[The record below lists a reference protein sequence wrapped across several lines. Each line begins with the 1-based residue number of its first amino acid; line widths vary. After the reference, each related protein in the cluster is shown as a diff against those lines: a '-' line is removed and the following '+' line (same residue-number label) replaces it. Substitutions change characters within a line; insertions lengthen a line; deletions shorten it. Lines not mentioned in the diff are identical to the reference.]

1 MDSIFTSTLSLNLIN
16 LVMKKLSSEKSQ
28 RSIVTTAINPQQ
40 KVCWVSS
47 TGHKL
52 CFSVFKAFVFTMGM
66 CVYLCASPS
75 LLRVLQ
81 FLGNGN
87 TIRSLNLIIFFHK
100 WITGAKRKERNPLP
114 PKKKPYETPLA
125 TTQTQTNTEILFL
138 CSVKAKF
145 FTKVNLQCQRKLESK
160 MCSLGV
166 KGEEKIQEIVYAG
179 HSSVIHNS
187 NAAGYIFFST
197 CKVLCPLVQLVCNNT
212 LKETR
217 IKKTFLIEL
226 LKPSSLNLKKAC
238 RR

>member
-114 PKKKPYETPLA
+114 PQKKTLWNSTSNNPN
-125 TTQTQTNTEILFL
+125 TNQYWDFI
-138 CSVKAKF
+138 S
-145 FTKVNLQCQRKLESK
+145 LQC
-160 MCSLGV
+160 
-166 KGEEKIQEIVYAG
+166 KGQILHQGKFTMPAEIR
-179 HSSVIHNS
+179 
-187 NAAGYIFFST
+187 
-197 CKVLCPLVQLVCNNT
+197 VQNV
-212 LKETR
+212 
-217 IKKTFLIEL
+217 
-226 LKPSSLNLKKAC
+226 
-238 RR
+238 